1 MYRFFTV
8 VLLSCSLLLP
18 VYAAEKQEEIPAD
31 PWAFELSV
39 QPKKTEAELEAERWT
54 LLMSSETGNY
64 LFEYT
69 EIEPRL
75 FRLKG
80 NVIKEAN
87 MLAKSDEYWYFCFED

>member
-39 QPKKTEAELEAERWT
+39 QPK
-54 LLMSSETGNY
+54 
-64 LFEYT
+64 
-69 EIEPRL
+69 RL
-75 FRLKG
+75 RQNWRQ
-80 NVIKEAN
+80 NVGP
-87 MLAKSDEYWYFCFED
+87 C

>member
-54 LLMSSETGNY
+54 LLMRIHCITMPCILWRQISAHSKRRHFYE
-64 LFEYT
+64 
-69 EIEPRL
+69 
-75 FRLKG
+75 
-80 NVIKEAN
+80 
-87 MLAKSDEYWYFCFED
+87 

>member
-54 LLMSSETGNY
+54 LLMSRETGNY
-64 LFEYT
+64 LNMIVSSLSKT
-69 EIEPRL
+69 QREIKVKMKNR
-75 FRLKG
+75 F
-80 NVIKEAN
+80 
-87 MLAKSDEYWYFCFED
+87 